1 MSVLAVRAFSKYSK
15 AQWLHRCSKAFEYI
29 FECGFIGYL
38 FRIEYFTVN
47 LLDIKNVVLNIQ
59 RIIEYFRKHN
69 KLFW

>member
-1 MSVLAVRAFSKYSK
+1 MLSNAFPKYSK

-69 KLFW
+69 KLF